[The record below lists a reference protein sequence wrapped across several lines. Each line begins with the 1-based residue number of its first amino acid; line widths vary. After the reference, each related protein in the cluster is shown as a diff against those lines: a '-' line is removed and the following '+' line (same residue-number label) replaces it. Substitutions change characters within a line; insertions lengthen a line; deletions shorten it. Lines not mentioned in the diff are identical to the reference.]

1 MPTRRP
7 ASAPD
12 GRTDGRTHGRR
23 DPPRGR
29 LFVPIPNSDRVCKN
43 KAAFKPPSPSLSWRA
58 AGPVGASS
66 GRSAPGAKRT
76 AWRGRGSRRAPGP
89 ETGWGKEVSRGPPKR
104 VRFPPGLCFRFLASL
119 DNFGAPQDSEQN
131 PSQSFPTPDYFAGNV
146 PFQINLH
153 NGLCV
158 SPNQKKGDGG
168 GVTGHAFLVWPLDVL
183 CNYKAGKELIVLRR
197 QARNS

>member
-12 GRTDGRTHGRR
+12 GRTDGRR

-76 AWRGRGSRRAPGP
+76 AWRGCGR
-89 ETGWGKEVSRGPPKR
+89 RGPPGQR
-104 VRFPPGLCFRFLASL
+104 PGGGRRSAEVPQSASGSLPDFAFAFWRLWITSVLPKTASKIRPKVSPHRIILLVTFRFKLICTTGFA
-119 DNFGAPQDSEQN
+119 
-131 PSQSFPTPDYFAGNV
+131 FPLIKKN
-146 PFQINLH
+146 
-153 NGLCV
+153 
-158 SPNQKKGDGG
+158 KGDG